1 MIDPLKQFAVAVL
14 DSNVAFHRNRPC
26 WWIATPMVGA
36 RWSGVVLSMTGSA
49 YTSPE
54 PVAGDGFESWR
65 PGATHLTG
73 AIMAKQHY
81 GSQTFYFH

>member
-1 MIDPLKQFAVAVL
+1 MRGSL
-14 DSNVAFHRNRPC
+14 
-26 WWIATPMVGA
+26 
-36 RWSGVVLSMTGSA
+36 WSGLVLSMAASV

-65 PGATHLTG
+65 PGATHLTA

-81 GSQTFYFH
+81 RSQTFYLDCYQREKSASTGLAWERVGTTNDV